1 MFLLP
6 LLKDYFL
13 INLTLCNTS
22 SYFVYLIMCENWDLN
37 WRGFHP
43 EKIHFFFF
51 FKARK
56 YYQSQGSFQT
66 LWLIILDSSIYLPPL
81 PLGNHDTENFLGIAY
96 LSSVLIDSSSGF
108 RVTSFPLEVYF
119 CLHNSILQQIRILSK
134 VYPLFHTDKVLGIH
148 AVLEAKLNFL
158 WLSE

>member
-6 LLKDYFL
+6 LLKNYFL

-22 SYFVYLIMCENWDLN
+22 SYFVDLIMCENWGLN

-51 FKARK
+51 FLSQKVLSISRPLSDSLAHHMRLFHLPSFSSSR
-56 YYQSQGSFQT
+56 QSLYWKF
-66 LWLIILDSSIYLPPL
+66 LRNSIP
-81 PLGNHDTENFLGIAY
+81 
-96 LSSVLIDSSSGF
+96 SVLIDSSSGF

-119 CLHNSILQQIRILSK
+119 CLHNSILQQIPILSK
-134 VYPLFHTDKVLGIH
+134 VYPLFHTDKVLSIP